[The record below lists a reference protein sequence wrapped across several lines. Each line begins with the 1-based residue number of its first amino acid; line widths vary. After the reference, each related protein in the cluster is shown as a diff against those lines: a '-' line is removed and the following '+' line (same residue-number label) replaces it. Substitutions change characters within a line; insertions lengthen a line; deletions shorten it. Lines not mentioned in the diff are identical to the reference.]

1 MLAFHASAK
10 YLVFHGAIV
19 LLIGLLCGAPYGR
32 AINRGY
38 PYKTITAWK
47 FAHGALPLSA
57 MLMFSVAGFLSYLSV
72 SDAYKWFIALVCIVS
87 SYAFCYSLP
96 AAAIVGHRGLTLGD
110 TLPVKL
116 VFFANLLGAGTSLI
130 GAVALMYAG
139 YMSL

>member
-1 MLAFHASAK
+1 MSVFHSSAK

-38 PYKTITAWK
+38 PDKVVAAWK
-47 FAHGALPLSA
+47 FAHGALPFSA
-57 MLMFSVAGFLSYLSV
+57 MLMFGIAGFLSLLSV
-72 SDAYKWFIALVCIVS
+72 SDGFKWAIAVVWIIS

-96 AAAIVGHRGLTLGD
+96 SAAIVGHRGLTLGN
-110 TLPVKL
+110 TLPEKL
-116 VFFANLLGAGTSLI
+116 VFLANLLGAGTSLI
-130 GAVALMYAG
+130 GAVALIYAG